1 LNSRICAKT
10 DRGLKR
16 NRNEDSI
23 LLVDGQDRRYDT
35 GSLGKLYAVADGMGG
50 HKGGAEASRMACER
64 LLDYYYADRS
74 GSYNSGDFG
83 YARLRILDESFHRA
97 DLDIRNVSLR
107 VRELEGMG
115 TTLSA
120 LVLLKETALIAHV
133 GDSRIYRL
141 RNHRLEMLT
150 QDHTMAR
157 LSIEMGY
164 LDEEEAA
171 RHPQS
176 NILTDVIGQ
185 GFDEVQTRMEQVREG
200 DLFLLCTDG
209 LHHTVS
215 ESRIQEILES
225 FHVEDKVC
233 DRLVQEAIKGGGR
246 DNITVIVI
254 ELSGQS

>member
-1 LNSRICAKT
+1 MNPRTCFKT
-10 DRGLKR
+10 DIGLKR
-16 NRNEDSI
+16 EENEDTFLFI
-23 LLVDGQDRRYDT
+23 DDHDLRYES
-35 GSLGKLYAVADGMGG
+35 GSLGKLFAVADGMGG

-74 GSYNSGDFG
+74 GSSNTGDFG
-83 YARLRILDESFHRA
+83 YARLRILDEAFHRA
-97 DLDIRNVSLR
+97 DLDIHDVSLR

-141 RNHRLEMLT
+141 RNHRLERLT
-150 QDHTMAR
+150 QDHTMAQ

-164 LDEEEAA
+164 MDEEEAA

-185 GFDEVQTRMEQVREG
+185 GFDEVQTRMEQVRQG

-215 ESRIQEILES
+215 ESRIQEIMES
-225 FHVEDKVC
+225 FSVEDTAC
-233 DRLVQEAIKGGGR
+233 DRLVREAIQGGGR
-246 DNITVIVI
+246 DNITVILVHV
-254 ELSGQS
+254 